1 MFLIDKDYQY
11 IPVLSISRAEMKA
24 LEELPEKDKD
34 NLLPLF
40 PLKGWASAKTLD
52 KALARIKT
60 SFGNRRFI
68 ADIDSD
74 FLVRAYSEVAVKD
87 EPREVFKEIIELANS
102 DDGYDNWYQF
112 IKQFEHIHPC
122 VQLNDLSQVK
132 SQVKKLKSLGRRIC
146 VYLKLNEVN
155 TKQLVSQLDELEKTD
170 LGDAL
175 FVIDFGDITH
185 SYEASLQGYAH
196 IVEMIHAKF
205 PQCYLAVSATSFPY
219 GFSGQNDGEASI
231 YERQLYQKISDLL
244 GSDEIVYSDRGS
256 ARAGK
261 LAGGSGTPPPRID
274 YACKTE
280 WRFIR
285 EEFDDSSDIGE
296 GEKAELYSQIAKE
309 MMDQDYWIEE
319 LSLWGTQMIELA
331 ARGDEFGITNAQDAT
346 AVRINLHLYQQLH
359 FSDVNDV
366 FDTDEDWVD

>member
-1 MFLIDKDYQY
+1 MFLVDKDYQY
-11 IPVLSISRAEMKA
+11 IPILSISRAEMKA

-52 KALARIKT
+52 KALARIKA
-60 SFGNRRFI
+60 SFGGRRFI

-74 FLVRAYSEVAVKD
+74 FLVRAYSEVAIKD
-87 EPREVFKEIIELANS
+87 EPRQVFKEIIDLASS
-102 DDGYDNWYQF
+102 DNGYENWYQF
-112 IKQFEHIHPC
+112 IKSFEHMHPC
-122 VQLNDLSQVK
+122 VQLSDLSQIVP
-132 SQVKKLKSLGRRIC
+132 QVEKLQTLGRLIC
-146 VYLKLNEVN
+146 VNLKLNEVN
-155 TKQLVSQLDELEKTD
+155 TRQLISQLDELEKAN
-170 LGDAL
+170 LAEEL
-175 FVIDFGDITH
+175 FIVDFGDISHTF
-185 SYEASLQGYAH
+185 EASLQGYAH
-196 IVEMIHAKF
+196 IVQMIRAKF
-205 PQCYLAVSATSFPY
+205 PACNLAVSATSFPY
-219 GFSGQNDGEASI
+219 SFSGQNDGEASI
-231 YERQLYQKISDLL
+231 YERQLHQKICDLL
-244 GSDEIVYSDRGS
+244 NSETIVYSDRGS

-285 EEFDDSSDIGE
+285 EEFEDSSDIGE

-309 MMDQDYWIEE
+309 MMVKDYWIDE

-359 FSDVNDV
+359 FLDIDDD